1 MKKNIIK
8 RFSLAAYFLCCLSLT
23 LWSQKPNDPSDTFK
37 IKTDTTKSTL
47 TTSPKPEIINQGF
60 VPNPII
66 EKRLK
71 RIQRSVPLP
80 LNKSVQDYIDFYTNR
95 KPDLVAKLL
104 GRSKKFFPIFEPI
117 LKSNGV
123 PDEIKYLALVESAL
137 NPLAVS
143 PMGAKGPWQ
152 FMPGAAKRFDLAING
167 LVDERKD
174 PYLSTGGAARYLKY
188 MYNRYG
194 DWLLAIASY
203 NCGDGNVDKAIKKAG
218 GQYDFWA
225 IKPYLPK
232 ETQNYVPA
240 YIAAVYF
247 MNYYGEHGFSPEY
260 IDYTPTTRIQIR
272 ENSKLT
278 NIESWLGVPKS
289 ILVLENPSLLTNTI
303 PEGFYLNIPKSKYDD
318 FVALGDSVY
327 LNFASISK
335 KVEIDQ
341 ELAEKASKIEAE
353 KAKKKTAPVVAKK
366 PTTPTTKKESK
377 PDSTSAVSKLKKL
390 FTKKEKQPTKEK
402 VKEKKK
408 EEKVK
413 VEPIIVET
421 DTSAPIDPNLE
432 SVVYRVKDGD
442 NIGLIEGWFQI
453 EGKLIK
459 KWNDLT
465 SNRLSIGQEILLFT
479 PKEDYNK
486 YARLNYLSKRLKDK
500 LIYKSSSRWLKFKTP
515 SVFNFGLRKAKNSS
529 LMHTIKE
536 GESLWIISQQ
546 YPGVTV
552 EQLMEWNDLDKKSV
566 LKLGSQII
574 VGKKSDE

>member
-1 MKKNIIK
+1 MQNKAIK
-8 RFSLAAYFLCCLSLT
+8 RFFLAIYLWCCLSLT
-23 LWSQKPNDPSDTFK
+23 LWSQKPSEVNDSLK
-37 IKTDTTKSTL
+37 IKVDTSKST
-47 TTSPKPEIINQGF
+47 SNVNPKPEVAIQNFI
-60 VPNPII
+60 PNPII

-117 LKSNGV
+117 LKANGV

-152 FMPGAAKRFDLAING
+152 FMPGAAKRFDLEING

-240 YIAAVYF
+240 YIAAAYF
-247 MNYYGEHGFSPEY
+247 MNYYGEHGISPEY

-272 ENSKLT
+272 EKSKLT

-289 ILVLENPSLLTNTI
+289 ILILENPSLLTNVI
-303 PEGFYLNIPKSKYDD
+303 PEGFYLNIPKSKYEE

-353 KAKKKTAPVVAKK
+353 KLKKKTTPVVAKK
-366 PTTPTTKKESK
+366 TNTQTPKKEK
-377 PDSTSAVSKLKKL
+377 QTDSTSAVSKIKKL
-390 FTKKEKQPTKEK
+390 FSKKEKKPEKE
-402 VKEKKK
+402 VVKKK
-408 EEKVK
+408 VEVVK
-413 VEPIIVET
+413 IEPIISSDL

-432 SVVYRVKDGD
+432 SVVYKVKDGD
-442 NIGLIEGWFQI
+442 NLGLIVGWFNV
-453 EGKLIK
+453 EGKQIK

-465 SNRLSIGQEILLFT
+465 SNRLSVGQEILLFA
-479 PKEDYNK
+479 PKEEYNK
-486 YARLNYLSKRLKDK
+486 YARLNYMSKRLKDK
-500 LIYKSSSRWLKFKTP
+500 MIYKSSSRWLKFKTP
-515 SVFNFGLRKAKNSS
+515 SVFNFGLRKAKSND

-574 VGKKSDE
+574 VGKKSEE